1 MSKLRLTFACGPYD
15 RMQSLMN
22 GTIVPEG
29 IDLNFIPLPIEEISW
44 RQLKHQ
50 EFDCSESSFSNYI
63 LGRSQGDERFIAIP
77 VFTSKSFRHSCI
89 YINVH
94 KGIKTPQDLK
104 GKTVGV
110 PVYPMTAA
118 VWIRGILQHEYGVSP
133 ADIHWRG
140 GGEENPGRLEKF
152 KLSLPADVD
161 YQPIPM
167 DKTLSRMLDLGE
179 IDGLVAAR
187 APSCF
192 TSGSPNVKRLFD
204 NCSAEEEKYYL
215 KTGIFPI
222 MHCVVI
228 KRAVY
233 EANPWVA
240 KSLYNACLASKD
252 VAVANLHHSYALLI
266 ALPWLI
272 DHVSKTITI
281 MGADWWSYGVEKN
294 KKNIETLCQYSFE
307 QGLATRR
314 MTIEELFA
322 PGTLDEF
329 KI

>member
-63 LGRSQGDERFIAIP
+63 LGSLKATNALSPSCFYLKIFSP
-77 VFTSKSFRHSCI
+77 FCI

-192 TSGSPNVKRLFD
+192 TSAHP
-204 NCSAEEEKYYL
+204 
-215 KTGIFPI
+215 T
-222 MHCVVI
+222 
-228 KRAVY
+228 
-233 EANPWVA
+233 
-240 KSLYNACLASKD
+240 
-252 VAVANLHHSYALLI
+252 
-266 ALPWLI
+266 
-272 DHVSKTITI
+272 
-281 MGADWWSYGVEKN
+281 
-294 KKNIETLCQYSFE
+294 
-307 QGLATRR
+307 
-314 MTIEELFA
+314 
-322 PGTLDEF
+322 
-329 KI
+329 